1 MEIKESDII
10 KSHEI
15 DLSEI
20 LRALYQGKIVI
31 ILCSLVFSVCGV
43 YYALSLPNVYKATAL
58 LSPVEEAQGGMLNGL
73 KSDLGGLASIA
84 GVNLGGS
91 GGNKSALA
99 LQILQ
104 SRGFLNQFVDKYD
117 LKPILMATNGWELSA
132 NKLTYNSNVYDL
144 NTEQWIRDVSPPRN
158 SVPGIQEVYEHILSQ
173 NLTVV
178 EDKKKDLVWLS
189 ITHFSPVVAKDLV
202 DKLVIEINARMQEDD
217 IKQAT
222 TKINY
227 LKKTLNET
235 SIADMQKIFYQ
246 LIEQQEQ
253 TKMLALTQSQYVFR
267 TIDPAILPDIKDGP
281 KRALICIGF
290 FFLGFVLS
298 LMIVLFRYFVISK
311 KS

>member
-1 MEIKESDII
+1 M
-10 KSHEI
+10 
-15 DLSEI
+15 SEI

-202 DKLVIEINARMQEDD
+202 DKLVIEINARMQDDD

>member
-202 DKLVIEINARMQEDD
+202 DKLVIEINARMQDDD

>member
-20 LRALYQGKIVI
+20 LRALYQGKIII
-31 ILCSLVFSVCGV
+31 ILCSLVFSVSGV
-43 YYALSLPNVYKATAL
+43 YYALSLPNIYKATVL

-132 NKLTYNSNVYDL
+132 NKLMYNSNVYDI
-144 NTEQWIRDVSPPRN
+144 NTEQWIREVSPPRK
-158 SVPGIQEVYEHILSQ
+158 SVPGIQEVYEHILSK

-222 TKINY
+222 TKIDY

-290 FFLGFVLS
+290 SLFGFLLS
-298 LMIVLFRYFVISK
+298 LMIVLFRHFVIYK
-311 KS
+311 KP